1 MAGNKPHDGRME
13 GGGNRPPPSIRT
25 VAGGKIQSSSCR
37 NCETS
42 GNRRDRTRHR
52 QCSSSR
58 NEQEGDSSSGSNRRR
73 KEWRPRPRHI
83 WRECQME
90 TRHES
95 EGTVSPHPRQRDRRA
110 NGRDTTPTIRLD
122 ATETPEEV
130 HSGNRSS
137 SSSSESESSR
147 SESKRDCRSR
157 TSNSPGMGSAGNV
170 SGSNPT
176 NDNSGDTPT

>member
-1 MAGNKPHDGRME
+1 
-13 GGGNRPPPSIRT
+13 
-25 VAGGKIQSSSCR
+25 
-37 NCETS
+37 
-42 GNRRDRTRHR
+42 
-52 QCSSSR
+52 
-58 NEQEGDSSSGSNRRR
+58 
-73 KEWRPRPRHI
+73 
-83 WRECQME
+83 ME

-110 NGRDTTPTIRLD
+110 NGRDATPTTRLD
-122 ATETPEEV
+122 ATETPEGV
-130 HSGNRSS
+130 HSGIRSS
-137 SSSSESESSR
+137 TSSSESESSR